1 MRERYAE
8 QVRLLLD
15 VLPAVAAEPD
25 FALKGGTAINFFHR
39 DLPRLSV
46 DIDLTFLPI
55 EERAR
60 SLADI
65 DAALGR
71 IAASGAGRGVHA
83 ARVPQAGAGAT
94 RVLFRRGAATVK
106 VETSPVLRGSV
117 FEPVRRRT
125 SATVEDEYG
134 FAEAN
139 VVAFEDLY
147 AGKLHA
153 ALDRQHPRDLF
164 DVKLL
169 LEHEGVTDDLFR
181 AFLVHV
187 ASSNRPP
194 HELLDPNLLPL
205 QHPFDHQF
213 AGMTVVPVSVDELAA
228 ARDEL
233 IGEIRRR
240 LSGPA
245 AEFLRSLARA
255 EPDFDA
261 IGLPDAQRLPAVR
274 WKVRNLRTL
283 MATDPAKH
291 DDQVR
296 ALDALLR

>member
-1 MRERYAE
+1 MLHLYT
-8 QVRLLLD
+8 
-15 VLPAVAAEPD
+15 VLQFSRASFP
-25 FALKGGTAINFFHR
+25 
-39 DLPRLSV
+39 PR
-46 DIDLTFLPI
+46 P
-55 EERAR
+55 E
-60 SLADI
+60 
-65 DAALGR
+65 
-71 IAASGAGRGVHA
+71 
-83 ARVPQAGAGAT
+83 
-94 RVLFRRGAATVK
+94 RRGFHEANLVK

-117 FEPVRRRT
+117 FEPERRRT
-125 SATVEDEYG
+125 SAAVEDVYG

-205 QHPFDHQF
+205 QQAFDHQF
-213 AGMTVVPVSVDELAA
+213 AGMTAVPVSVDELAA
-228 ARDEL
+228 TRDEL
-233 IGEIRRR
+233 IGEVRRR
-240 LSGPA
+240 LSGPPA
-245 AEFLRSLARA
+245 GFLRSLVRA

-261 IGLPDAQRLPAVR
+261 IGLAGAGRLPAVR

-283 MATDPAKH
+283 MAADSEKH

-296 ALDALLR
+296 ALEALLR

>member
-60 SLADI
+60 SLAGI

-71 IAASGAGRGVHA
+71 IAAAGAGRGVHA
-83 ARVPQAGAGAT
+83 TRAPQAGAGAT

-240 LSGPA
+240 LSGPS
-245 AEFLRSLARA
+245 AEFLRSLVRA

-261 IGLPDAQRLPAVR
+261 IDLPDAERLPAVR
-274 WKVRNLRTL
+274 WKVRNIRTL
-283 MATDPAKH
+283 MATAPAKH